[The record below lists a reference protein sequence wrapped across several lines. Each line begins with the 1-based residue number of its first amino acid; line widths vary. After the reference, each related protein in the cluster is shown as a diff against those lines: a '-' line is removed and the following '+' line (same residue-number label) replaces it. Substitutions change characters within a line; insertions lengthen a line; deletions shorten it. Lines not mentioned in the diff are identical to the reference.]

1 MKIAVIEAGGK
12 QYVVSDGSIFTTE
25 TLKNAKDG
33 KVSFDKVLLVDDGKA
48 VTMGAPYVAGA
59 KVLGE
64 IVAEGRAKKVT
75 VLRYR
80 PKSRWK
86 KTKGHRQP
94 FMKVRVTKLP

>member
-25 TLKNAKDG
+25 IQKTAKDG
-33 KVSFDKVLLVDDGKA
+33 KVTFDKVLLVDDGKS
-48 VTMGAPYVAGA
+48 VTMGAPHIAGA
-59 KVLGE
+59 KVTGE

-94 FMKVRVTKLP
+94 FVKVRVTKLP